1 MDAVSLTASIIAL
14 AQGAQAIFEYI
25 KDIRDGPSTRTELIA
40 SLAPLENLL
49 LLLKD
54 QFQSTTQNPPWT
66 NAVKLLGQQDGPFA
80 QLTVIIEKIR
90 NKLEVSSGGQS
101 KKLFKTLTWSLD
113 KADVTELLLR
123 VDRVKSLVM
132 LAIQNDHVKL
142 SEMIYADLQAMKT
155 GMDDITHKVD
165 NISGTIG
172 GVGNQVQDLSTQIE
186 PIAVGIHQV
195 QAQSMT
201 ADLRAFVNWLSPLNF
216 EATQYNFVSS
226 CTPSTGEWLLADAEF
241 QRWTAGHVGILW
253 CPGDPGV
260 GKTMLASR
268 VIDHLQKLTQGQ
280 PGVGVAYIFC
290 DYRQSSIQGATDVIG
305 SVLRQLLINSEE
317 IPGSLHSIHNC
328 YKAVPPQQRSLR
340 DFTTTL
346 EAQIQLYSCV
356 YLVIDALDE
365 SSSETRDILIS
376 TVHRLAKSGRL
387 HVLVTSR
394 QTIGDEFANDSQI
407 HIWANDGDI
416 RRYITQ
422 RIRDGKELQKV
433 VNGDKTLQDEIIN
446 KVAEKADGMF
456 LLVRLH
462 LDSLTK
468 KYTPKI
474 LREALMSLPKDINN
488 SYDETMRRI
497 VDQGEEYS
505 QLAHRVFLWLA
516 FAKRALTLLEL
527 RHALAVSEGMDEMEL
542 DALIQDGEFVASVCG
557 GLVVIDKSQYGSFP
571 RLVHYTT
578 KEYFELEVTTLFPDA
593 QLSLAMTCLRY
604 LSFKTFDTID
614 LREIEWEK
622 RILFEYTSKHW
633 GDHALSCEDR
643 LCSGKERDVVLRFLR
658 SVHNVQQACLFMAAF
673 NQPQYY
679 DSWNMKLAPHLLARL
694 GLAKILEMLINT
706 GASADAPDVTG
717 RTPLFHA
724 IEANHLSVVR
734 YLVSMATTGHGAS
747 SLTLN
752 PNAMSYLADSVLGT
766 ALHRA
771 VNNNAPEIV
780 ELLLSLPNVKL
791 ELCTGGSDRES
802 DSDLSPLSHAAY
814 KGHLAIVRILTV
826 RPDVDVNHRSDVDGH
841 TALTYAA
848 MEGHLPVVEHLLQ
861 HPDIQPDLPNLH
873 RHIWYDPSHTALQ
886 HAIRNGKV
894 EVVEKLSSYVDIN
907 LVDKNHCTPLSQAAK
922 MGKDKIVAC
931 LLRHPQ
937 ILPNLADSQGITPL
951 MYAARRSHLST
962 LEVLLSAKDV
972 KVDLVDAGGI
982 GLLGHAIYGGDAAVI
997 NHVVDVMQI
1006 VLDSEGKET
1015 LQGLLSHAAAKGH
1028 EEVVTMLL
1036 KSSNINPNALD
1047 SDLRTALSYAAERGQ
1062 TGVVKILLELPSIL
1076 PELADRKGM
1085 TPLMFSTQWNHYN
1098 IIVLLLEHSIR
1109 HPLKERCN
1117 SLSPTFSSDRDLP
1130 DIARHLLDDFT
1141 NEAEFRDRDGRTALS
1156 QSVGGDGY
1164 SILDTVRYLIEH
1176 HNADP
1181 NSQDSF
1187 QRTPLFYA
1195 VQQGDTE
1202 VVKYLLELPTI
1213 KPHLADH
1220 RGRTPLSYAAECN
1233 SYWGDIIVLYLLDG
1247 PGTDP
1252 NSVDFDGRTPI
1263 SYAVQSS
1270 WDITKRLLSVAG
1282 IKPDI
1287 PDKKGRTP
1295 LSYATEGLYPNSDIV
1310 DMLLD
1315 RDDVNPNSYDSR
1327 GRPPLSYATESD
1339 IVDRLIKLP
1348 NIEMNYVDSMG
1359 MTPLMHCAEQGF
1371 KYVEKFLD
1379 RGGVNLDVADKRG
1392 RTLLMLCCWGGCGQE
1407 VVQHFVEDYHVD
1419 LNARSKNQRTALS
1432 WAVLRGDKTAVE
1444 ILLQKYHVDPNVRDR
1459 HSCTP
1464 LYYALSTCRN
1474 PFEPCSPE
1482 WSWRC
1487 ELGANACKHKKIAKL
1502 LRKHKA
1508 ILDGPDLLE
1517 VLGSRECRQIWD
1529 TLYGLSDDFELFEGL
1544 DDQECDE
1551 IWAALDDQ
1559 ECEEIWAT
1567 LYGDL
1572 GPISTPEKLEPLVEY
1587 LIVSCWLF
1595 FVRLLRECFYLY
1607 Y

>member
-14 AQGAQAIFEYI
+14 AQGAQAIFEYV
-25 KDIRDGPSTRTELIA
+25 KDVCDGPSTRTELLT
-40 SLAPLENLL
+40 SLAPLSNLL
-49 LLLKD
+49 SLLQV

-66 NAVKLLGQQDGPFA
+66 NAVISLGQQDGPFA
-80 QLTVIIEKIR
+80 QLSVIIEKIR

-101 KKLFKTLTWSLD
+101 KKLLKTLTWSLD
-113 KADVTELLLR
+113 KADVTELLVR
-123 VDRVKSLVM
+123 VERVKSLVM

-142 SEMIYADLQAMKT
+142 SEMIYADLQAMQTLVAT

-165 NISGTIG
+165 SISGTIG
-172 GVGNQVQDLSTQIE
+172 SVGNQVEGLSTQIE

-201 ADLRAFVNWLSPLNF
+201 ADLRAFAHWLSPLNF

-260 GKTMLASR
+260 GKTMLTSR
-268 VIDHLQKLTQGQ
+268 VIDHLQKLMQGQ

-290 DYRQSSIQGATDVIG
+290 DYRQSSIQGAIDVIG
-305 SVLRQLLINSEE
+305 SVLRQLLINSKE

-328 YKAVPPQQRSLR
+328 YKAVPPQPRTLH
-340 DFTTTL
+340 DFTTAL
-346 EAQIQLYSCV
+346 EAQIQLYSRV

-365 SSSETRDILIS
+365 SSSETRDELIK
-376 TVHRLAKSGRL
+376 TVRHLAKSGHL

-394 QTIGDEFANDSQI
+394 QTIGDKFVNDSQI

-433 VNGDKTLQDEIIN
+433 VNGDEALQDEIIN
-446 KVAEKADGMF
+446 KVTEKADGMF

-468 KYTPKI
+468 KYTPRI

-497 VDQGEEYS
+497 VDQGEDYS

-527 RHALAVSEGMDEMEL
+527 CHALAVSEDMDEMEL

-557 GLVVIDKSQYGSFP
+557 GLVVIEETEDESFP

-578 KEYFELEVTTLFPDA
+578 KEYFELKVSTLFPDA

-604 LSFKTFDTID
+604 LSFKTFDTTNPHIR
-614 LREIEWEK
+614 REGH
-622 RILFEYTSKHW
+622 ILFEYTSKHW

-643 LCSGKERDVVLRFLR
+643 LCSGRERDAVLRFLR
-658 SVHNVQQACLFMAAF
+658 SVHNVRQAFLSLDIFAHW
-673 NQPQYY
+673 QYRG
-679 DSWNMKLAPHLLARL
+679 SWDMELAPHLLARL

-706 GASADAPDVTG
+706 GASADTPDVRR

-724 IEANHLSVVR
+724 VEANHLSVVR
-734 YLVSMATTGHGAS
+734 YLVSMATTAHGVS
-747 SLTLN
+747 STSLTLN
-752 PNAMSYLADSVLGT
+752 PNAVSYSADSV
-766 ALHRA
+766 A
-771 VNNNAPEIV
+771 
-780 ELLLSLPNVKL
+780 
-791 ELCTGGSDRES
+791 
-802 DSDLSPLSHAAY
+802 
-814 KGHLAIVRILTV
+814 RILTA
-826 RPDVDVNHRSDVDGH
+826 RPDVDVNHRSDFYGH
-841 TALTYAA
+841 TALT
-848 MEGHLPVVEHLLQ
+848 
-861 HPDIQPDLPNLH
+861 
-873 RHIWYDPSHTALQ
+873 
-886 HAIRNGKV
+886 
-894 EVVEKLSSYVDIN
+894 
-907 LVDKNHCTPLSQAAK
+907 
-922 MGKDKIVAC
+922 
-931 LLRHPQ
+931 HPQ
-937 ILPNLADSQGITPL
+937 ILPNLADSRGITPL
-951 MYAARRSHLST
+951 MYAARQGRFST
-962 LEVLLSAKDV
+962 FEVLLSTKDV
-972 KVDLVDAGGI
+972 IVDLVDADGI
-982 GLLGHAIYGGDAAVI
+982 SLLGHASYGGDAAVI
-997 NHVVDVMQI
+997 NRIVDMMQI
-1006 VLDSEGKET
+1006 VLDSKGKET
-1015 LQGLLSHAAAKGH
+1015 RGLLSHAAAEGYEK
-1028 EEVVTMLL
+1028 VVTMLL
-1036 KSSNINPNALD
+1036 QRSNINPNALD

-1062 TGVVKILLELPSIL
+1062 TGVIEILLELPSIL

-1085 TPLMFSTQWNHYN
+1085 TPLMFSAREDHHD
-1098 IIVLLLEHSIR
+1098 IVVLLLEHSIR

-1117 SLSPTFSSDRDLP
+1117 SLSPTFSSDRNLP
-1130 DIARHLLDDFT
+1130 EITRCLLDDFT
-1141 NEAEFRDRDGRTALS
+1141 NEAEFRDREGRTALS
-1156 QSVGGDGY
+1156 HSAGGRAY
-1164 SILDTVRYLIEH
+1164 PSTVRYLIEH

-1187 QRTPLFYA
+1187 QRTPLSYA
-1195 VQQGDTE
+1195 AQEGTE
-1202 VVKYLLELPTI
+1202 DIVRYLLKLPTI

-1220 RGRTPLSYAAECN
+1220 RGRTPLSYAAGSDN
-1233 SYWGDIIVLYLLDG
+1233 YWGYMIVLNLLDV

-1270 WDITKRLLSVAG
+1270 WSDITKWLLSVAG

-1295 LSYATEGLYPNSDIV
+1295 LSYAVEGLYPNGEIV

-1327 GRPPLSYATESD
+1327 GRPPLTYATKSYMAN
-1339 IVDRLIKLP
+1339 IVSRLISLP
-1348 NIEMNYVDSMG
+1348 NIEMNQVDSMG

-1371 KYVEKFLD
+1371 EYAVEKFLD
-1379 RGGVNLDVADKRG
+1379 RGSVNLDVADKRG
-1392 RTLLMLCCWGGCGQE
+1392 RTLVMLCCWGGCGQE
-1407 VVQHFVEDYHVD
+1407 VVQCFIDDYHAD
-1419 LNARSKNQRTALS
+1419 PNAMSKNQRTALS
-1432 WAVLRGDKTAVE
+1432 WAVLRGDKAAVE

-1459 HSCTP
+1459 HSYTP

-1474 PFEPCSPE
+1474 PFKPCS
-1482 WSWRC
+1482 WKCSRC
-1487 ELGANACKHKKIAKL
+1487 KPGEFHTCEYEEIAEL

-1508 ILDGPDLLE
+1508 ILDGPNLLE
-1517 VLGSRECRQIWD
+1517 VLGSRECRKIWD
-1529 TLYGLSDDFELFEGL
+1529 TLYCLSDDFELFESL
-1544 DDQECDE
+1544 NDQECDE
-1551 IWAALDDQ
+1551 IWT
-1559 ECEEIWAT
+1559 T

-1572 GPISTPEKLEPLVEY
+1572 GPISAPEKLEPLVEY
-1587 LIVSCWLF
+1587 LIVSYWLF
-1595 FVRLLRECFYLY
+1595 FVPPKEVYKTFWTKR
-1607 Y
+1607 

>member
-25 KDIRDGPSTRTELIA
+25 KDVRDGPSTRTELLT
-40 SLAPLENLL
+40 SLA
-49 LLLKD
+49 
-54 QFQSTTQNPPWT
+54 FQYTTQNPPWT
-66 NAVKLLGQQDGPFA
+66 NAVILLGQQDGPFV

-113 KADVTELLLR
+113 KADVTELLVR
-123 VDRVKSLVM
+123 VERVKSLVM

-142 SEMIYADLQAMKT
+142 SEMIYTDLQAMQTLVAT
-155 GMDDITHKVD
+155 GMDDISHKVD
-165 NISGTIG
+165 SISGTIG
-172 GVGNQVQDLSTQIE
+172 GVGNQVQDLIE
-186 PIAVGIHQV
+186 PISVGIHQV

-201 ADLRAFVNWLSPLNF
+201 ADLRAFANWLSPLNF

-241 QRWTAGHVGILW
+241 RRWIAGHVGILW

-305 SVLRQLLINSEE
+305 SVLRQLLINSDE
-317 IPGSLHSIHNC
+317 IPGSLHSIHDC
-328 YKAVPPQQRSLR
+328 YKSVPPQPRTLR
-340 DFTTTL
+340 DFTTAL

-376 TVHRLAKSGRL
+376 TVHRLAESGHL

-394 QTIGDEFANDSQI
+394 QMIGDEFVNDSQI

-422 RIRDGKELQKV
+422 RIKDGKELQKV
-433 VNGDKTLQDEIIN
+433 INGDETLQDEIIN
-446 KVAEKADGMF
+446 KVTEKADGMF

-488 SYDETMRRI
+488 SYDETMSRI

-505 QLAHRVFLWLA
+505 QLAHHVFLWLA

-542 DALIQDGEFVASVCG
+542 DALIQDGEFVVSVCG
-557 GLVVIDKSQYGSFP
+557 GLVVIEEAQYGSFP

-578 KEYFELEVTTLFPDA
+578 KEYFELKVSTLFPDA

-604 LSFKTFDTID
+604 LSFKTFDTTNLHIR
-614 LREIEWEK
+614 REGH
-622 RILFEYTSKHW
+622 ILFEYTSKHW

-643 LCSGKERDVVLRFLR
+643 LCSGRERDIVLRFLH
-658 SVHNVQQACLFMAAF
+658 SVHNVQQACLSVATF
-673 NQPQYY
+673 NQEQYY
-679 DSWNMKLAPHLLARL
+679 DSWNTKLAPHLLAQF
-694 GLAKILEMLINT
+694 GLAKILEVLINT
-706 GASADAPDVTG
+706 GASADAPDISG

-724 IEANHLSVVR
+724 VEANHLSVVR
-734 YLVSMATTGHGAS
+734 YLVSMATTGHGVS
-747 SLTLN
+747 STSLTLN
-752 PNAMSYLADSVLGT
+752 PNAESYSGDSVLGT
-766 ALHRA
+766 AIHRA

-780 ELLLSLPNVKL
+780 ELLLSLSNVKPD
-791 ELCTGGSDRES
+791 LCTGGYAWRYRLGRKHCNSDRES
-802 DSDLSPLSHAAY
+802 HSDRSPLSDAAEN
-814 KGHLAIVRILTV
+814 GRLAIVRILTA
-826 RPDVDVNHRSDVDGH
+826 RPDVDVNRRSGNHGH

-861 HPDIQPDLPNLH
+861 HPDIQPDLPNLPH
-873 RHIWYDPSHTALQ
+873 WPIHDPSGTALQ
-886 HAIRNGKV
+886 HAIWNGKV
-894 EVVEKLSSYVDIN
+894 ELVKKLSSYVDIN
-907 LVDKNHCTPLSQAAK
+907 LVDGNHRTPLSHAAE
-922 MGKDKIVAC
+922 MGNDQIVAC
-931 LLRHPQ
+931 LVRHPQ
-937 ILPNLADSQGITPL
+937 ILPNLADSRGITPL
-951 MYAARRSHLST
+951 MYAAREGRFSM
-962 LEVLLSAKDV
+962 LEVLLAAKDV
-972 KVDLVDAGGI
+972 RVDLVDADGM
-982 GLLGHAIYGGDAAVI
+982 GLLGHASHGGDAAVI
-997 NHVVDVMQI
+997 NRVIDMMQI

-1015 LQGLLSHAAAKGH
+1015 RGLLSHAAAKGH

-1047 SDLRTALSYAAERGQ
+1047 FNLRTALSYAAERGR
-1062 TGVVKILLELPSIL
+1062 TRVIDILLELPSIL
-1076 PELADRKGM
+1076 LELADRKGM
-1085 TPLMFSTQWNHYN
+1085 TPLMFSAQQNHHD
-1098 IIVLLLEHSIR
+1098 IVVLLLEHSIR
-1109 HPLKERCN
+1109 HPLKERCHA
-1117 SLSPTFSSDRDLP
+1117 LSPTFSSDRDLP
-1130 DIARHLLDDFT
+1130 DITRHLLDDFT

-1156 QSVGGDGY
+1156 HSTGGRRY
-1164 SILDTVRYLIEH
+1164 PKLDTVRYLIEH

-1181 NSQDSF
+1181 NPQDSF
-1187 QRTPLFYA
+1187 QRTPLSYA
-1195 VQQGDTE
+1195 AQKGAME
-1202 VVKYLLELPTI
+1202 VVEYLLKLPTI
-1213 KPHLADH
+1213 KPLLADH
-1220 RGRTPLSYAAECN
+1220 RGRTPLSYAAGCN
-1233 SYWGDIIVLYLLDG
+1233 SHWGYIIVLYLLDV

-1252 NSVDFDGRTPI
+1252 NSVDFDGRTLI

-1270 WDITKRLLSVAG
+1270 WDITNWLLSMAG
-1282 IKPDI
+1282 IKPDF

-1295 LSYATEGLYPNSDIV
+1295 LSYAVEGSNANSDIV

-1315 RDDVNPNSYDSR
+1315 RNDVNPNSYDSR
-1327 GRPPLSYATESD
+1327 GRPPLTYATENHWSN
-1339 IVDRLIKLP
+1339 ILNQLIELP
-1348 NIEMNYVDSMG
+1348 NIEMNHVDSMG

-1371 KYVEKFLD
+1371 KYVVEKFLD
-1379 RGGVNLDVADKRG
+1379 CGGVNLDVADKRG
-1392 RTLLMLCCWGGCGQE
+1392 RTLLMLCCWGGSGQR
-1407 VVQHFVEDYHVD
+1407 VVQRFIEDYHID
-1419 LNARSKNQRTALS
+1419 PNARSKNQRTVLS
-1432 WAVLRGDKTAVE
+1432 WAVLRGDILAVE

-1464 LYYALSTCRN
+1464 LYYALWTCRN
-1474 PFEPCSPE
+1474 PFEPCSPN
-1482 WSWRC
+1482 WSLWCNSGAILPC
-1487 ELGANACKHKKIAKL
+1487 EHKEIAKL

-1517 VLGSRECRQIWD
+1517 VLDSRECRQIWD
-1529 TLYGLSDDFELFEGL
+1529 TLYRLSDDFDLFES
-1544 DDQECDE
+1544 
-1551 IWAALDDQ
+1551 LDDQ

-1572 GPISTPEKLEPLVEY
+1572 GPTSAPEQLEPLVEY

>member
-14 AQGAQAIFEYI
+14 AQGAQAIFEYV
-25 KDIRDGPSTRTELIA
+25 KDVCDGPSTRTELLT
-40 SLAPLENLL
+40 SLAPLSSLL
-49 LLLKD
+49 SSLQL
-54 QFQSTTQNPPWT
+54 QFQYTTQSPPWT
-66 NAVKLLGQQDGPFA
+66 NAVILLGQQDGPFI

-113 KADVTELLLR
+113 KADVTELLVR
-123 VDRVKSLVM
+123 VERVKSLVM

-142 SEMIYADLQAMKT
+142 SEMIYADLQAMQTLVAT

-165 NISGTIG
+165 SISGTIG
-172 GVGNQVQDLSTQIE
+172 GVGNQVEGLSIQIE

-201 ADLRAFVNWLSPLNF
+201 ADLRAFTNWLSPLNF

-226 CTPSTGEWLLADAEF
+226 CTPNTGEWLLTDAKF

-290 DYRQSSIQGATDVIG
+290 DYRQSSIQGAIDVIG
-305 SVLRQLLINSEE
+305 SVLRQLLINSKE

-328 YKAVPPQQRSLR
+328 YKAVPPQPRTLH
-340 DFTTTL
+340 DFTTAL
-346 EAQIQLYSCV
+346 EAQIQLYSHV

-365 SSSETRDILIS
+365 SSSETRDELIK
-376 TVHRLAKSGRL
+376 TVRHLAKSGHL

-394 QTIGDEFANDSQI
+394 QTIGDKFVNDSQI
-407 HIWANDGDI
+407 HIWANDSDI

-433 VNGDKTLQDEIIN
+433 VNGDEALQDEIIN
-446 KVAEKADGMF
+446 KVTEKADGMF

-474 LREALMSLPKDINN
+474 LREALMSLPEDINN
-488 SYDETMRRI
+488 SYDETMDRI
-497 VDQGEEYS
+497 VAQGKEYS

-516 FAKRALTLLEL
+516 FAKRALSLLEL

-542 DALIQDGEFVASVCG
+542 DALIQDGGFVVSVCG
-557 GLVVIDKSQYGSFP
+557 GLVVIEDGSFP

-578 KEYFELEVTTLFPDA
+578 KEYFELKVTTLFPDV
-593 QLSLAMTCLRY
+593 QLSLTMTCLTY
-604 LSFKTFDTID
+604 LSFKTFDTTD
-614 LREIEWEK
+614 LEIEREK
-622 RILFEYTSKHW
+622 RILFKYTSKHW

-643 LCSGKERDVVLRFLR
+643 LCSGREQDAVLQFLR
-658 SVHNVQQACLFMAAF
+658 SVHNVQQACLSVFLDDWD
-673 NQPQYY
+673 YY
-679 DSWNMKLAPHLLARL
+679 HSWDMELAPHLLARL

-706 GASADAPDVTG
+706 GASADTPDVSG

-724 IEANHLSVVR
+724 VEANHLSVVR
-734 YLVSMATTGHGAS
+734 YLVSMATTGHGVS
-747 SLTLN
+747 STSLTLD
-752 PNAMSYLADSVLGT
+752 PNIKSYSRDSVLGT

-771 VNNNAPEIV
+771 VINNAPEIV
-780 ELLLSLPNVKL
+780 ELLLSLPNVKPD
-791 ELCTGGSDRES
+791 LCTGGFHGMHHTGPWNNR
-802 DSDLSPLSHAAY
+802 SPLSYAAQN
-814 KGHLAIVRILTV
+814 GHLAIVRILTA
-826 RPDVDVNHRSDVDGH
+826 RPDVDVNRRSSDYGP
-841 TALTYAA
+841 TALAYAA
-848 MEGHLPVVEHLLQ
+848 KNGHLPVVE
-861 HPDIQPDLPNLH
+861 
-873 RHIWYDPSHTALQ
+873 
-886 HAIRNGKV
+886 
-894 EVVEKLSSYVDIN
+894 
-907 LVDKNHCTPLSQAAK
+907 
-922 MGKDKIVAC
+922 C

-937 ILPNLADSQGITPL
+937 ILPNLAGSRGITPL
-951 MYAARRSHLST
+951 MYAAREGHLST

-972 KVDLVDAGGI
+972 RVDLVDGDGV
-982 GLLGHAIYGGDAAVI
+982 GLVGHAIYGGDVAVL
-997 NHVVDVMQI
+997 NRVVDSMPNGEEAQ
-1006 VLDSEGKET
+1006 D
-1015 LQGLLSHAAAKGH
+1015 LLSHAAAEGRK
-1028 EEVVTMLL
+1028 EAITMLL
-1036 KSSNINPNALD
+1036 QSSNINPNALD
-1047 SDLRTALSYAAERGQ
+1047 SNLRTALSYAAERGQ
-1062 TGVVKILLELPSIL
+1062 TGVIEILLELPSIL

-1085 TPLMFSTQWNHYN
+1085 TPLMFGAQENHYN
-1098 IIVLLLEHSIR
+1098 IVVLLLEHSIR

-1130 DIARHLLDDFT
+1130 DITRRLLDNFT

-1156 QSVGGDGY
+1156 HSAGGGGY
-1164 SILDTVRYLIEH
+1164 PSTVRYLIEH

-1181 NSQDSF
+1181 NSQDSL
-1187 QRTPLFYA
+1187 QCTPLSYA
-1195 VQQGDTE
+1195 AQEGATK

-1220 RGRTPLSYAAECN
+1220 QGRTPLSYAAGCN
-1233 SYWGDIIVLYLLDG
+1233 SHWGDIIVLLLDV

-1270 WDITKRLLSVAG
+1270 WLNTKRLLLVAG

-1295 LSYATEGLYPNSDIV
+1295 LSYAVEGSYPNSDIM

-1327 GRPPLSYATESD
+1327 GCPPLTYARKNN
-1339 IVDRLIKLP
+1339 ILNQLIELP
-1348 NIEMNYVDSMG
+1348 NIEMNHVDSMG
-1359 MTPLMHCAEQGF
+1359 MTPLMHCAQQGF
-1371 KYVEKFLD
+1371 EYAVEKFLD
-1379 RGGVNLDVADKRG
+1379 RGSINLDVADKRG
-1392 RTLLMLCCWGGCGQE
+1392 RTLVMLCCWGGCGQE
-1407 VVQHFVEDYHVD
+1407 MVQRCIEDYHAD
-1419 LNARSKNQRTALS
+1419 PNARSKNQRTALS
-1432 WAVLRGDKTAVE
+1432 WAVLHGDKLAVE

-1517 VLGSRECRQIWD
+1517 VLSSRECRQIWD
-1529 TLYGLSDDFELFEGL
+1529 TLYGLSDDFELFESL
-1544 DDQECDE
+1544 DDQECDD

-1559 ECEEIWAT
+1559 ECEDIWAT

-1572 GPISTPEKLEPLVEY
+1572 GPISAPEQLEPLVEY
-1587 LIVSCWLF
+1587 LIVWCWLF

>member
-1 MDAVSLTASIIAL
+1 MDAVSFTASIIAL

-25 KDIRDGPSTRTELIA
+25 KDVRDGPSTRRELLT
-40 SLAPLENLL
+40 SLAPLSNLL
-49 LLLKD
+49 SLLQV

-66 NAVKLLGQQDGPFA
+66 NAVILLGQQDGPFA
-80 QLTVIIEKIR
+80 QLSVIIEKIR
-90 NKLEVSSGGQS
+90 NKLEVSPGSQT
-101 KKLFKTLTWSLD
+101 KKLLKTLTWSLD
-113 KADVTELLLR
+113 KADVTELLVR
-123 VDRVKSLVM
+123 VERVKSLVM

-142 SEMIYADLQAMKT
+142 LEMIYTDLQAMQTLVAT
-155 GMDDITHKVD
+155 GMDDISRKVD
-165 NISGTIG
+165 SISGTIG
-172 GVGNQVQDLSTQIE
+172 GVGNQVQDLIE
-186 PIAVGIHQV
+186 PIFVGIQQV
-195 QAQSMT
+195 QTQSMT
-201 ADLRAFVNWLSPLNF
+201 ADLRAFANWLSPLNF

-241 QRWTAGHVGILW
+241 RHWTAGHVGILW

-317 IPGSLHSIHNC
+317 IPGSLHSIHDC
-328 YKAVPPQQRSLR
+328 YKAVPPQPRTLH
-340 DFTTTL
+340 DFTTAL

-376 TVHRLAKSGRL
+376 TVHSLAESGHF

-407 HIWANDGDI
+407 HIWANNSDI

-433 VNGDKTLQDEIIN
+433 VNGDKNLQDEIIN
-446 KVAEKADGMF
+446 KVVEMADGMF

-474 LREALMSLPKDINN
+474 LREALMSLPKDIHN

-516 FAKRALTLLEL
+516 FAKRALSLLEL

-542 DALIQDGEFVASVCG
+542 DALIKDGEFVVSVCG
-557 GLVVIDKSQYGSFP
+557 GLVVIEEGEDGSFP

-578 KEYFELEVTTLFPDA
+578 KEYFELKVTTLFPDA
-593 QLSLAMTCLRY
+593 QLSLAMTCLTY
-604 LSFKTFDTID
+604 LSFKTFDTTN
-614 LREIEWEK
+614 LEIQKEK
-622 RILFEYTSKHW
+622 GILLEYTSKHW

-643 LCSGKERDVVLRFLR
+643 LCSGRERDAVLRFLR
-658 SVHNVQQACLFMAAF
+658 SAHNVQQAWLSADVFADWKF
-673 NQPQYY
+673 HG
-679 DSWNMKLAPHLLARL
+679 SWNTELAPHLLARL

-706 GASADAPDVTG
+706 GASADAPDSSG
-717 RTPLFHA
+717 RTPLIHA
-724 IEANHLSVVR
+724 VEANHLSVVR
-734 YLVSMATTGHGAS
+734 YLVSMATTGHGVS
-747 SLTLN
+747 STSLTLN
-752 PNAMSYLADSVLGT
+752 PNAESYSADSV
-766 ALHRA
+766 HSA
-771 VNNNAPEIV
+771 V
-780 ELLLSLPNVKL
+780 
-791 ELCTGGSDRES
+791 T
-802 DSDLSPLSHAAY
+802 
-814 KGHLAIVRILTV
+814 RILTV
-826 RPDVDVNHRSDVDGH
+826 RPDVNVNRRWGILGH

-848 MEGHLPVVEHLLQ
+848 ENGHLPIVEHLLQ
-861 HPDIQPDLPNLH
+861 HPDIQPDLPNLPISNAYGPT
-873 RHIWYDPSHTALQ
+873 RTALYY
-886 HAIRNGKV
+886 AIRSSKV

-907 LVDKNHCTPLSQAAK
+907 LVDENNRTPLSEAAE
-922 MGKDKIVAC
+922 MGEDKIVAC
-931 LLRHPQ
+931 LVRHPQ
-937 ILPNLADSQGITPL
+937 ILPNLADSRGITPL
-951 MYAARRSHLST
+951 MYAARGGRFSMF
-962 LEVLLSAKDV
+962 EVLLSAKDV
-972 KVDLVDAGGI
+972 RVDLVDANGI
-982 GLLGHAIYGGDAAVI
+982 GLLGYASYGGNAAVI
-997 NHVVDVMQI
+997 NHIIDVMQI
-1006 VLDSEGKET
+1006 VLDSNGKET
-1015 LQGLLSHAAAKGH
+1015 RGLLSHAAAEGY
-1028 EEVVTMLL
+1028 EEAVTMLL
-1036 KSSNINPNALD
+1036 QRGNINPNALD
-1047 SDLRTALSYAAERGQ
+1047 SNLRTAISYAAERGE

-1085 TPLMFSTQWNHYN
+1085 TPLMFGAREGHHE
-1098 IIVLLLEHSIR
+1098 IVGLLLEHSIR
-1109 HPLKERCN
+1109 HPLKERY
-1117 SLSPTFSSDRDLP
+1117 SFLSPTFSSDRNLA
-1130 DIARHLLDDFT
+1130 DISRRLLDDFP
-1141 NEAEFRDRDGRTALS
+1141 NEVEFRDRDGRTALS
-1156 QSVGGDGY
+1156 HGAGGGYGY
-1164 SILDTVRYLIEH
+1164 SILNTVRYLIEH

-1187 QRTPLFYA
+1187 QRTPLSYA
-1195 VQQGDTE
+1195 AQKGAMK

-1220 RGRTPLSYAAECN
+1220 RGRTPLFYAAGYN
-1233 SYWGDIIVLYLLDG
+1233 SYGNDTLMFYLLDV

-1263 SYAVQSS
+1263 SYAVQAS
-1270 WDITKRLLSVAG
+1270 WDNTKWLLSVAG

-1295 LSYATEGLYPNSDIV
+1295 LSYAVEGLYPNSRIV
-1310 DMLLD
+1310 DILLD

-1327 GRPPLSYATESD
+1327 GCPPLTYATRSHMAD
-1339 IVDRLIKLP
+1339 IVERFIELP
-1348 NIEMNYVDSMG
+1348 NIETNHIDSMG

-1371 KYVEKFLD
+1371 EYVVKKFLD
-1379 RGGVNLDVADKRG
+1379 RGSVNLDVADKCG
-1392 RTLLMLCCWGGCGQE
+1392 MTLLMFCCWGGCSQE
-1407 VVQHFVEDYHVD
+1407 MVQRFIEDYHVD
-1419 LNARSKNQRTALS
+1419 PNVRSKNQCTALS
-1432 WAVLRGDKTAVE
+1432 WAVLRGDKLAVE
-1444 ILLQKYHVDPNVRDR
+1444 ILLQKYHVNPNVRDR
-1459 HSCTP
+1459 HSYTP
-1464 LYYALSTCRN
+1464 LYYALWTCRN
-1474 PFEPCSPE
+1474 LFEPCSQNWN
-1482 WSWRC
+1482 WSSWC
-1487 ELGANACKHKKIAKL
+1487 EPGEIFACEPKEIAKL

-1517 VLGSRECRQIWD
+1517 VLGSRECRKIWD
-1529 TLYGLSDDFELFEGL
+1529 TLYGLSDDFELFES
-1544 DDQECDE
+1544 
-1551 IWAALDDQ
+1551 LDDQ

-1572 GPISTPEKLEPLVEY
+1572 GPISAPEKLEPLVEY

>member
-14 AQGAQAIFEYI
+14 AQGAQAIFEYV
-25 KDIRDGPSTRTELIA
+25 KDVCDGPSTRTELLT
-40 SLAPLENLL
+40 SLAPLSSLL
-49 LLLKD
+49 SSLQL
-54 QFQSTTQNPPWT
+54 QFQYTTQNPPWT
-66 NAVKLLGQQDGPFA
+66 NAVILLGQQDGPFA
-80 QLTVIIEKIR
+80 QLSVIIEKIR
-90 NKLEVSSGGQS
+90 NKLEVSPGSQT
-101 KKLFKTLTWSLD
+101 KKLLKTLTWSLD
-113 KADVTELLLR
+113 KADVMELLVR
-123 VDRVKSLVM
+123 VERVKSLVM

-142 SEMIYADLQAMKT
+142 SEMIYADLQGMQTLVAS
-155 GMDDITHKVD
+155 GMDDISHKID

-201 ADLRAFVNWLSPLNF
+201 ADLRAFANWLSPLNF
-216 EATQYNFVSS
+216 EATQYNFVST

-241 QRWTAGHVGILW
+241 RRWIAGHVGILW

-268 VIDHLQKLTQGQ
+268 VIDHLQKLTKGQ

-328 YKAVPPQQRSLR
+328 YKAVPPQPRTLH
-340 DFTTTL
+340 DFTTAL
-346 EAQIQLYSCV
+346 EAQIQLYSRV

-376 TVHRLAKSGRL
+376 TVHRLAESGHL

-407 HIWANDGDI
+407 HIWANNGDI

-433 VNGDKTLQDEIIN
+433 VNGDETLQDEIVN
-446 KVAEKADGMF
+446 KVTEKADGMF

-474 LREALMSLPKDINN
+474 LREALMSLPEDIND
-488 SYDETMRRI
+488 SYDETMDRI
-497 VDQGEEYS
+497 VAQGKDYS

-516 FAKRALTLLEL
+516 LAKRALTLLEL
-527 RHALAVSEGMDEMEL
+527 RHALAVSEGMDEMESH
-542 DALIQDGEFVASVCG
+542 ALIHDGEFVASVCG
-557 GLVVIDKSQYGSFP
+557 GLVVIEEGEYVSFP

-578 KEYFELEVTTLFPDA
+578 KEYFELKVTTLFPDA
-593 QLSLAMTCLRY
+593 QLSLAMTCLMY
-604 LSFKTFDTID
+604 LSFKTFNTTD
-614 LREIEWEK
+614 LETDWEK
-622 RILFEYTSKHW
+622 CILFAYTSKHW

-643 LCSGKERDVVLRFLR
+643 LCSGREWDAVLRFLR
-658 SVHNVQQACLFMAAF
+658 SAHNVQQAWLSVDVFTHW
-673 NQPQYY
+673 QYRG
-679 DSWNMKLAPHLLARL
+679 SWDMELAPHLLARL
-694 GLAKILEMLINT
+694 GLTKILEMLINT
-706 GASADAPDVTG
+706 GASADTPDVTG

-724 IEANHLSVVR
+724 VEANHLSVVR
-734 YLVSMATTGHGAS
+734 YLVSMATTAHGVS
-747 SLTLN
+747 STSLTLN
-752 PNAMSYLADSVLGT
+752 PNAVSHSADSV
-766 ALHRA
+766 A
-771 VNNNAPEIV
+771 
-780 ELLLSLPNVKL
+780 
-791 ELCTGGSDRES
+791 
-802 DSDLSPLSHAAY
+802 
-814 KGHLAIVRILTV
+814 RILTA
-826 RPDVDVNHRSDVDGH
+826 RPDVDVNRRSGIYGH

-848 MEGHLPVVEHLLQ
+848 MEGHQPVVE
-861 HPDIQPDLPNLH
+861 
-873 RHIWYDPSHTALQ
+873 
-886 HAIRNGKV
+886 
-894 EVVEKLSSYVDIN
+894 
-907 LVDKNHCTPLSQAAK
+907 
-922 MGKDKIVAC
+922 C

-937 ILPNLADSQGITPL
+937 ILPNLADSEGITPL
-951 MYAARRSHLST
+951 MYAAEAGHFST

-972 KVDLVDAGGI
+972 RVDLVDGYGV
-982 GLLGHAIYGGDAAVI
+982 GLLGYAFQGGDAAII
-997 NHVVDVMQI
+997 NCVVDMMQI
-1006 VLDSEGKET
+1006 VIDSKGKET
-1015 LQGLLSHAAAKGH
+1015 RGPLSHAAAEGY

-1036 KSSNINPNALD
+1036 QRGNINPNALD
-1047 SDLRTALSYAAERGQ
+1047 SNLRTALSYAAERGE

-1085 TPLMFSTQWNHYN
+1085 TPLMFGAQENHHDVV
-1098 IIVLLLEHSIR
+1098 VLLLEHSIR

-1130 DIARHLLDDFT
+1130 DIAQRLLDDFT
-1141 NEAEFRDRDGRTALS
+1141 NEVEFRDRDGRTALS
-1156 QSVGGDGY
+1156 HSAGGRGY
-1164 SILDTVRYLIEH
+1164 PKLDTVQYLIEH

-1187 QRTPLFYA
+1187 QRTPLSYA
-1195 VQQGDTE
+1195 AQKGADN
-1202 VVKYLLELPTI
+1202 VVKFLLELPTI

-1220 RGRTPLSYAAECN
+1220 RGRTPLSYAAGSTSN
-1233 SYWGDIIVLYLLDG
+1233 PSMFYLLDV
-1247 PGTDP
+1247 PGIDP

-1270 WDITKRLLSVAG
+1270 WVKTKRLLSVAG
-1282 IKPDI
+1282 IRPDI

-1295 LSYATEGLYPNSDIV
+1295 LSYAVEGRYPKSDIV

-1315 RDDVNPNSYDSR
+1315 RDDINPNSYDSR
-1327 GRPPLSYATESD
+1327 GRPPLTYATENHSRT
-1339 IVDRLIKLP
+1339 ILDRFIKLP
-1348 NIEMNYVDSMG
+1348 NIEMNHVDSMG

-1371 KYVEKFLD
+1371 GYAVEKFLD
-1379 RGGVNLDVADKRG
+1379 RGSINLDVADKRG
-1392 RTLLMLCCWGGCGQE
+1392 RTFLMLCCWGGCGQE
-1407 VVQHFVEDYHVD
+1407 VVQRSIENYHVD
-1419 LNARSKNQRTALS
+1419 PNARSKNQRTALS
-1432 WAVLRGDKTAVE
+1432 WAVLRGDKAAVE

-1459 HSCTP
+1459 HSYTP
-1464 LYYALSTCRN
+1464 LYYALWTCRN
-1474 PFEPCSPE
+1474 PFEPCSPK
-1482 WSWRC
+1482 WSRGC
-1487 ELGANACKHKKIAKL
+1487 EPGEFHTCEHEEIAEL
-1502 LRKHKA
+1502 LRKHQA

-1517 VLGSRECRQIWD
+1517 VFGSRECRQIWD
-1529 TLYGLSDDFELFEGL
+1529 TLYRLSDDFDLFES
-1544 DDQECDE
+1544 
-1551 IWAALDDQ
+1551 LDDQ

-1572 GPISTPEKLEPLVEY
+1572 GPTSAPEQLEPLVKY

-1595 FVRLLRECFYLY
+1595 FVQLLRECFYLY

>member
-1 MDAVSLTASIIAL
+1 MDVVSFTASIIAL

-25 KDIRDGPSTRTELIA
+25 KDVRDGPSTRTELLT
-40 SLAPLENLL
+40 SLAPLSNLL
-49 LLLKD
+49 SLLQV

-66 NAVKLLGQQDGPFA
+66 NAVILLGQQDGPFV
-80 QLTVIIEKIR
+80 QLSVIIEKIH
-90 NKLEVSSGGQS
+90 NKLEDSSGGQS

-113 KADVTELLLR
+113 KSDVTELLVR
-123 VDRVKSLVM
+123 VERVKSLVM

-142 SEMIYADLQAMKT
+142 SEMIYADLQAMQTLVAT
-155 GMDDITHKVD
+155 GMDDISHKV
-165 NISGTIG
+165 NSISGTIG
-172 GVGNQVQDLSTQIE
+172 GVGNQVEGLSTQIE
-186 PIAVGIHQV
+186 PIAIGIHQV

-201 ADLRAFVNWLSPLNF
+201 ADLRAFANWLSPLNF

-241 QRWTAGHVGILW
+241 QRWTAGHVRILW

-290 DYRQSSIQGATDVIG
+290 DYRQSSTQGAIDVIG

-328 YKAVPPQQRSLR
+328 YKAVPPQPRTLH
-340 DFTTTL
+340 DFTTAL
-346 EAQIQLYSCV
+346 EAQIQLYSRV

-376 TVHRLAKSGRL
+376 TVHCLAESGRL

-433 VNGDKTLQDEIIN
+433 VNGDETLQDEIIN
-446 KVAEKADGMF
+446 KVTEKADGMF

-557 GLVVIDKSQYGSFP
+557 GLVVIEEVRDGSFP

-578 KEYFELEVTTLFPDA
+578 KEYFELKVTTLFPDA
-593 QLSLAMTCLRY
+593 QLSLAMTCLTY
-604 LSFKTFDTID
+604 LSFKTFDTTD
-614 LREIEWEK
+614 LEIEREK
-622 RILFEYTSKHW
+622 RILFRYTSKYW

-643 LCSGKERDVVLRFLR
+643 LCSGRERDAVLRFLR
-658 SVHNVQQACLFMAAF
+658 SAHNVQRACLSVAAF
-673 NQPQYY
+673 NSWQYRH
-679 DSWNMKLAPHLLARL
+679 SWNTKLAPHLLARL

-706 GASADAPDVTG
+706 GASADTPDVSG

-724 IEANHLSVVR
+724 VEANHLSVVR
-734 YLVSMATTGHGAS
+734 YLVSMATTGHRVS
-747 SLTLN
+747 STSLTLN
-752 PNAMSYLADSVLGT
+752 PNAESYPVDSV
-766 ALHRA
+766 HSA
-771 VNNNAPEIV
+771 VA
-780 ELLLSLPNVKL
+780 
-791 ELCTGGSDRES
+791 
-802 DSDLSPLSHAAY
+802 
-814 KGHLAIVRILTV
+814 RILTA
-826 RPDVDVNHRSDVDGH
+826 RPDVDVNRRSGKHGH
-841 TALTYAA
+841 TTLT
-848 MEGHLPVVEHLLQ
+848 
-861 HPDIQPDLPNLH
+861 
-873 RHIWYDPSHTALQ
+873 
-886 HAIRNGKV
+886 
-894 EVVEKLSSYVDIN
+894 
-907 LVDKNHCTPLSQAAK
+907 
-922 MGKDKIVAC
+922 
-931 LLRHPQ
+931 HPQ
-937 ILPNLADSQGITPL
+937 ILPNLADSRGITPL
-951 MYAARRSHLST
+951 MYAARGSHLST

-972 KVDLVDAGGI
+972 RVDLVDADGI
-982 GLLGHAIYGGDAAVI
+982 GLLGHASHGGVAVI
-997 NHVVDVMQI
+997 NRVINVMQI
-1006 VLDSEGKET
+1006 VLDSKGKET
-1015 LQGLLSHAAAKGH
+1015 RGLLSHAAAEGY
-1028 EEVVTMLL
+1028 EEAVTMLL
-1036 KSSNINPNALD
+1036 KRSNINPNALD
-1047 SDLRTALSYAAERGQ
+1047 SDLRTALSYAAERGE
-1062 TGVVKILLELPSIL
+1062 TGVVKILLKLPSIL
-1076 PELADRKGM
+1076 PELTDRKGM
-1085 TPLMFSTQWNHYN
+1085 TPLMFGAREGHHD
-1098 IIVLLLEHSIR
+1098 IVVLLLEHSIR

-1130 DIARHLLDDFT
+1130 DIARRLLDDFT

-1156 QSVGGDGY
+1156 HSAGGRDEY

-1176 HNADP
+1176 HNADH

-1187 QRTPLFYA
+1187 QRTPLSYA
-1195 VQQGDTE
+1195 AQNGDME
-1202 VVKYLLELPTI
+1202 VVEFLLELPTI

-1220 RGRTPLSYAAECN
+1220 RGRTPLSYAAGYKGYE
-1233 SYWGDIIVLYLLDG
+1233 GGIIVRYLLDV

-1263 SYAVQSS
+1263 SYAVESS
-1270 WDITKRLLSVAG
+1270 WFNTKRLLSVAG
-1282 IKPDI
+1282 IKPDT

-1295 LSYATEGLYPNSDIV
+1295 LSYAVDDLFANSYIA

-1315 RDDVNPNSYDSR
+1315 RDDVNPNSYDSQ
-1327 GRPPLSYATESD
+1327 GRPPLTYATENY
-1339 IVDRLIKLP
+1339 ILNRLIELP
-1348 NIEMNYVDSMG
+1348 NIEMSHVDSMG
-1359 MTPLMHCAEQGF
+1359 MTPLMHCVEQGF
-1371 KYVEKFLD
+1371 GYVVEKFLD
-1379 RGGVNLDVADKRG
+1379 RGGINLDVADKRG

-1407 VVQHFVEDYHVD
+1407 VVQCFIDDYHAD
-1419 LNARSKNQRTALS
+1419 PNAMSKNQRTALS
-1432 WAVLRGDKTAVE
+1432 WAVLRGDKAAVE

-1459 HSCTP
+1459 HSYTP
-1464 LYYALSTCRN
+1464 LYYALWTCRN

-1487 ELGANACKHKKIAKL
+1487 KPAWAIDACEHKEIAKL

-1517 VLGSRECRQIWD
+1517 VLGTRECRQIWD
-1529 TLYGLSDDFELFEGL
+1529 TLYGFSDDFELFESL

-1551 IWAALDDQ
+1551 I
-1559 ECEEIWAT
+1559 
-1567 LYGDL
+1567 
-1572 GPISTPEKLEPLVEY
+1572 
-1587 LIVSCWLF
+1587 
-1595 FVRLLRECFYLY
+1595 
-1607 Y
+1607 

>member
-1 MDAVSLTASIIAL
+1 MDAVSFTASIIAL

-25 KDIRDGPSTRTELIA
+25 KDVRDGPSTRTELLT
-40 SLAPLENLL
+40 SLAPLSNLL
-49 LLLKD
+49 SLLQV

-66 NAVKLLGQQDGPFA
+66 SAVILLGQQDGPFA

-90 NKLEVSSGGQS
+90 NKLEDSSGGQGR
-101 KKLFKTLTWSLD
+101 KLFKTLTWSLD
-113 KADVTELLLR
+113 KADVTELLVR
-123 VDRVKSLVM
+123 VERVKSLVM

-165 NISGTIG
+165 SISGTIG
-172 GVGNQVQDLSTQIE
+172 GVGNQVEGLSTQIG

-201 ADLRAFVNWLSPLNF
+201 ADLRAFANWLSPLNF

-241 QRWTAGHVGILW
+241 RRWTAGHVGILW

-260 GKTMLASR
+260 GKTMLASQ

-305 SVLRQLLINSEE
+305 SILRQLLINSEE
-317 IPGSLHSIHNC
+317 IPGLLHSIHDC
-328 YKAVPPQQRSLR
+328 YKAVPPQPRTLH
-340 DFTTTL
+340 DFTTAL
-346 EAQIQLYSCV
+346 EAQIQLYSRV

-365 SSSETRDILIS
+365 SSSKTRDILIS
-376 TVHRLAKSGRL
+376 TVHRLAESGHL

-433 VNGDKTLQDEIIN
+433 VNGDETLQDEIIN
-446 KVAEKADGMF
+446 KVTEKADGMF

-474 LREALMSLPKDINN
+474 LREALISLPKDIHN

-527 RHALAVSEGMDEMEL
+527 HHALAVSEGMDEMEL

-557 GLVVIDKSQYGSFP
+557 GLVVIEEAQDGSVP

-578 KEYFELEVTTLFPDA
+578 KEYFELKVTTLFPDA
-593 QLSLAMTCLRY
+593 QLSLAMTCLTY
-604 LSFKTFDTID
+604 LSFKTFDTTN
-614 LREIEWEK
+614 LEIEWEK
-622 RILFEYTSKHW
+622 HILFAYTSKHW

-658 SVHNVQQACLFMAAF
+658 SVHNVQQAWISVDPFDHWE
-673 NQPQYY
+673 YY
-679 DSWNMKLAPHLLARL
+679 DSWHTKLAPHLLARL

-706 GASADAPDVTG
+706 GASADTSDVSG

-724 IEANHLSVVR
+724 VEANHLSVVR
-734 YLVSMATTGHGAS
+734 YLVSMATTGHGVS
-747 SLTLN
+747 STSLTLD
-752 PNAMSYLADSVLGT
+752 PNIKSYSRNSVLGT
-766 ALHRA
+766 VLHRA
-771 VNNNAPEIV
+771 VDNNAPEII
-780 ELLLSLPNVKL
+780 ELLLSLPNVKPD
-791 ELCTGGSDRES
+791 LCTGGF
-802 DSDLSPLSHAAY
+802 DSDFYPNIYSMFGHPEPPDDRSPLSHAAE

-826 RPDVDVNHRSDVDGH
+826 RPDVDVNRRSGVYGH
-841 TALTYAA
+841 TALT
-848 MEGHLPVVEHLLQ
+848 
-861 HPDIQPDLPNLH
+861 
-873 RHIWYDPSHTALQ
+873 
-886 HAIRNGKV
+886 
-894 EVVEKLSSYVDIN
+894 
-907 LVDKNHCTPLSQAAK
+907 
-922 MGKDKIVAC
+922 
-931 LLRHPQ
+931 HPQ
-937 ILPNLADSQGITPL
+937 ILPNLADSRGITPL
-951 MYAARRSHLST
+951 MYAAREGRFST
-962 LEVLLSAKDV
+962 FEVLLSAKDV
-972 KVDLVDAGGI
+972 RVDLVDADGI
-982 GLLGHAIYGGDAAVI
+982 GLLGHAFHGGAVAII
-997 NHVVDVMQI
+997 NRVVDVMQI

-1015 LQGLLSHAAAKGH
+1015 LQDLLSHATAEGH

-1047 SDLRTALSYAAERGQ
+1047 SHLRTALSYAAEEGK

-1085 TPLMFSTQWNHYN
+1085 TPLMFGAQENHHD
-1098 IIVLLLEHSIR
+1098 IVVLLLEHSIR

-1117 SLSPTFSSDRDLP
+1117 FLSPTFSSDRNLP
-1130 DIARHLLDDFT
+1130 DIERRLLDDFT

-1156 QSVGGDGY
+1156 HSAGGGGY
-1164 SILDTVRYLIEH
+1164 PILDTVRYLIEH
-1176 HNADP
+1176 HDADP

-1187 QRTPLFYA
+1187 QRTPLSYA
-1195 VQQGDTE
+1195 AQEGAEDAVE
-1202 VVKYLLELPTI
+1202 FLLKLPTI
-1213 KPHLADH
+1213 KPHLADD
-1220 RGRTPLSYAAECN
+1220 RGRTPLSYAAGYDGYG
-1233 SYWGDIIVLYLLDG
+1233 SDTFMLYLLDV

-1270 WDITKRLLSVAG
+1270 RSDITEQLLSVAG
-1282 IKPDI
+1282 IRPDI

-1295 LSYATEGLYPNSDIV
+1295 LSYAVEGSDPDSDIA

-1327 GRPPLSYATESD
+1327 GRPPLTYATKND
-1339 IVDRLIKLP
+1339 IFNRLIELP
-1348 NIEMNYVDSMG
+1348 NIETNHVDSMG
-1359 MTPLMHCAEQGF
+1359 MTPLMHCVEQGF
-1371 KYVEKFLD
+1371 EYVVEKFLD
-1379 RGGVNLDVADKRG
+1379 RGSVNLDVTDKRG
-1392 RTLLMLCCWGGCGQE
+1392 RTLLMLCCCGGNGE
-1407 VVQHFVEDYHVD
+1407 RMVQHFIEDYHVD
-1419 LNARSKNQRTALS
+1419 PNARSKNQRTALS

-1464 LYYALSTCRN
+1464 LYYALWTCRN
-1474 PFEPCSPE
+1474 LFEPCSQNRPWWCKPGE
-1482 WSWRC
+1482 IY
-1487 ELGANACKHKKIAKL
+1487 ACKHKEIAEL

-1508 ILDGPDLLE
+1508 ILDGPNLLE

-1529 TLYGLSDDFELFEGL
+1529 TLYRLSDDFDLFES
-1544 DDQECDE
+1544 
-1551 IWAALDDQ
+1551 LDDQ

-1572 GPISTPEKLEPLVEY
+1572 GPISAPEQLEPLVEY

>member
-1 MDAVSLTASIIAL
+1 
-14 AQGAQAIFEYI
+14 
-25 KDIRDGPSTRTELIA
+25 
-40 SLAPLENLL
+40 
-49 LLLKD
+49 
-54 QFQSTTQNPPWT
+54 
-66 NAVKLLGQQDGPFA
+66 
-80 QLTVIIEKIR
+80 
-90 NKLEVSSGGQS
+90 
-101 KKLFKTLTWSLD
+101 
-113 KADVTELLLR
+113 
-123 VDRVKSLVM
+123 M

-142 SEMIYADLQAMKT
+142 SEMIYSDLQAMQTLVAT
-155 GMDDITHKVD
+155 GMDDISHKID
-165 NISGTIG
+165 SISGTIG

-195 QAQSMT
+195 QTQSMT
-201 ADLRAFVNWLSPLNF
+201 ADLRAFANWLSPLNF
-216 EATQYNFVSS
+216 EATQYNFMSS

-241 QRWTAGHVGILW
+241 RRWIAGHVGILW

-290 DYRQSSIQGATDVIG
+290 DYRQSSTQGVTDVIG
-305 SVLRQLLINSEE
+305 SVLRQLLLNSEE
-317 IPGSLHSIHNC
+317 ILVSLRSMHNC
-328 YKAVPPQQRSLR
+328 YKSVRPKPRTLR
-340 DFTTTL
+340 DFTTAL
-346 EAQIQLYSCV
+346 EAQIQLYSRV

-376 TVHRLAKSGRL
+376 TVHHLAESGHL

-433 VNGDKTLQDEIIN
+433 INGDETLQDEIIN
-446 KVAEKADGMF
+446 KVTEKADGMF

-474 LREALMSLPKDINN
+474 LRETLMSLPKDINK
-488 SYDETMRRI
+488 SYDETMSRI

-505 QLAHRVFLWLA
+505 QLAHHVFLWLA

-542 DALIQDGEFVASVCG
+542 DALIQDGEFVVSVCG
-557 GLVVIDKSQYGSFP
+557 GLVVIEEGEDGSFP

-578 KEYFELEVTTLFPDA
+578 KEYFELKVTTLFPDA
-593 QLSLAMTCLRY
+593 QLSLTMTCLTY
-604 LSFKTFDTID
+604 LSFKTFDTTD
-614 LREIEWEK
+614 LEIEREK
-622 RILFEYTSKHW
+622 RILFKYTSKHW

-643 LCSGKERDVVLRFLR
+643 LCSGRERDAVLRFLR
-658 SVHNVQQACLFMAAF
+658 SVHNVQQACFSVVTF
-673 NQPQYY
+673 NQEQYY
-679 DSWNMKLAPHLLARL
+679 DSWNTKLAPHLLARL

-706 GASADAPDVTG
+706 GASADAPDVSG

-724 IEANHLSVVR
+724 VEANHLSVVR
-734 YLVSMATTGHGAS
+734 YLVSMATTGHGVS
-747 SLTLN
+747 STSLTLD
-752 PNAMSYLADSVLGT
+752 PNIKSYSGNSVLGT

-780 ELLLSLPNVKL
+780 ELLLSLPNVKPDL
-791 ELCTGGSDRES
+791 FDDMDHPELPDNR
-802 DSDLSPLSHAAY
+802 SPLSHAAEN
-814 KGHLAIVRILTV
+814 GHLAIVRILTV
-826 RPDVDVNHRSDVDGH
+826 RPDVDVNRRSGVYGH

-848 MEGHLPVVEHLLQ
+848 RNGHLPVVEHLLQ
-861 HPDIQPDLPNLH
+861 HPDIQPDLPNLPH
-873 RHIWYDPSHTALQ
+873 RRIHGASHTALY

-907 LVDKNHCTPLSQAAK
+907 LVDKNHCTPLSKAAK
-922 MGKDKIVAC
+922 RGNDQIVAC

-937 ILPNLADSQGITPL
+937 ILPNLADSRGITPL
-951 MYAARRSHLST
+951 MYAAREGRFST

-972 KVDLVDAGGI
+972 RVDLVDANGI
-982 GLLGHAIYGGDAAVI
+982 GLLGHASHGGDAAVI
-997 NHVVDVMQI
+997 NRVVDSMQI
-1006 VLDSEGKET
+1006 VLDSNGKET
-1015 LQGLLSHAAAKGH
+1015 RGLLSHAAAKGH
-1028 EEVVTMLL
+1028 EKVVTMLL

-1062 TGVVKILLELPSIL
+1062 TGVIKILLELPSIL

-1085 TPLMFSTQWNHYN
+1085 TPLMFGAQENHYN
-1098 IIVLLLEHSIR
+1098 IVVLLLEHSIQN
-1109 HPLKERCN
+1109 PLKERCN
-1117 SLSPTFSSDRDLP
+1117 SLSPTFSSGRDLP
-1130 DIARHLLDDFT
+1130 DIARRLFDDFT

-1156 QSVGGDGY
+1156 HSAGGRGY
-1164 SILDTVRYLIEH
+1164 SILDTVQYLIEH
-1176 HNADP
+1176 RNVDP

-1187 QRTPLFYA
+1187 QRTPLSYA
-1195 VQQGDTE
+1195 AQEGSTK

-1213 KPHLADH
+1213 KPHLADY
-1220 RGRTPLSYAAECN
+1220 RGRTPLSYAAGSAN
-1233 SYWGDIIVLYLLDG
+1233 NFSMFYLLDV
-1247 PGTDP
+1247 PGIDP

-1295 LSYATEGLYPNSDIV
+1295 LSYATEGLYPNSGIV

-1327 GRPPLSYATESD
+1327 GRPPLTYATKNHRSN
-1339 IVDRLIKLP
+1339 ILDRLIKLP
-1348 NIEMNYVDSMG
+1348 NIEINHVDSIG

-1371 KYVEKFLD
+1371 EYVVERFLD
-1379 RGGVNLDVADKRG
+1379 RRGVNLDVADKRG
-1392 RTLLMLCCWGGCGQE
+1392 RTLLMLCCWGGSGQR
-1407 VVQHFVEDYHVD
+1407 VAQRCIEDYNVD
-1419 LNARSKNQRTALS
+1419 PNARSKNQRTALS
-1432 WAVLRGDKTAVE
+1432 WAVLRGDKLAVE

-1459 HSCTP
+1459 HSYTP
-1464 LYYALSTCRN
+1464 LYYALWTCRN
-1474 PFEPCSPE
+1474 PFEPCSPK

-1487 ELGANACKHKKIAKL
+1487 EPGENACKHKEIAKL
-1502 LRKHKA
+1502 LCKHKA
-1508 ILDGPDLLE
+1508 ILGGPDLLE

-1529 TLYGLSDDFELFEGL
+1529 TLYGLPDDFELFESL
-1544 DDQECDE
+1544 S
-1551 IWAALDDQ
+1551 
-1559 ECEEIWAT
+1559 EEIC
-1567 LYGDL
+1567 GDL
-1572 GPISTPEKLEPLVEY
+1572 GPISAPEQLEPRKKYTRHSGPERNKFENERIWSILESRHQFLLDALGDHARKHRCAEFQLQYRKKNLFTAMGKLAGLNAELSHQYQLVWVPGETD
-1587 LIVSCWLF
+1587 CWNG
-1595 FVRLLRECFYLY
+1595 RKWG
-1607 Y
+1607 